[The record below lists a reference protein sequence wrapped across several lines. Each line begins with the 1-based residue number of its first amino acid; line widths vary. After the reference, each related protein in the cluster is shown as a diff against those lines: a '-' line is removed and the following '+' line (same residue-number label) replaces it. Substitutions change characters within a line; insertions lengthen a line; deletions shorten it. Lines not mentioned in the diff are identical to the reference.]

1 MLTAFAP
8 RKNYITLDTMSGCLH
23 LRRLSEVHVPTL
35 TKLIVASVKHVRKTY
50 PA

>member
-8 RKNYITLDTMSGCLH
+8 RKNYITLDIMSGCLH
-23 LRRLSEVHVPTL
+23 IRRLSEVHVPTL